1 MSRCSAALSFMSNIV
16 IVGTQWGDEGKG
28 KIVDLITER
37 FDVVARYQGGHN
49 AGHTVAIEGR
59 KYVLHLI
66 PSGILRPGKICVI
79 GNGVVLDPAA
89 FVDEVG
95 TLRSV
100 GIDVTGRLFVSNR
113 AHLIMPYHRA
123 IEKAEEA
130 ALKEKIGTTSRGI
143 GPCYEDK
150 MGRRGIRVADL
161 LYPDLFREK
170 VRANLEFKNRILC
183 SVYHAEPLNAAEIAD
198 EYLGMA
204 SQVLPFVTDTAEFLN
219 RVVREGKTIL
229 FEGAQGTLLDV
240 DHGTYPF
247 VTSSSATAGGACTGT
262 GIGPS
267 LIDGVIGIAKAYT
280 TRVGG
285 GPFPTE
291 LTDDIG
297 AQIREKGAEYGA
309 STGRP
314 RRCGWFDAVVVRYAA
329 LLNDLTTLVITK
341 LDVLDQLDEINICVG
356 YQFRGER
363 MRFFPTDMSILNE
376 VKPVYETHQGWKQ
389 DTSHIRR
396 YEELPQL
403 ARSYLARLSELTD
416 TDISIIS
423 TGPDRSETIILEES
437 PRLQR
442 LFAAKQ
448 NN

>member
-1 MSRCSAALSFMSNIV
+1 MANIV

-37 FDVVARYQGGHN
+37 FDIVARYQGGHN
-49 AGHTVAIEGR
+49 AGHTVGIEGR

-89 FVDEVG
+89 FAEEVR
-95 TLRSV
+95 TLTSA
-100 GIDVTGRLFVSNR
+100 GIDVAGRLFVSNR

-123 IEKAEEA
+123 IERAEEN

-170 VRANLEFKNRILC
+170 VRAKLEFKNRLLC
-183 SVYHAEPLNAAEIAD
+183 SVYHAEALDAAEIAND
-198 EYLGMA
+198 YLSLA

-219 RVVREGKTIL
+219 HAVREGKTIL

-291 LTDDIG
+291 LTDEVGRRI
-297 AQIREKGAEYGA
+297 QERGAEYGS

-341 LDVLDQLDEINICVG
+341 LDVLDELDEINICVG
-356 YQFRGER
+356 YQFRGEK
-363 MRFFPTDMSILNE
+363 MRFFPTDMAVLNE

-389 DTSHIRR
+389 DTSRIRR
-396 YEELPQL
+396 YQDLPQL
-403 ARSYLARLSELTD
+403 ARSYLARLSELID

-423 TGPDRSETIILEES
+423 TGPNRSETIILEES
-437 PRLQR
+437 PRLQK
-442 LFAAKQ
+442 LFARRAGHRAGE
-448 NN
+448 

>member
-1 MSRCSAALSFMSNIV
+1 MSNIV
-16 IVGTQWGDEGKG
+16 IVGSQWGDEGKG

-49 AGHTVAIEGR
+49 AGHTVGIEGR

-95 TLRSV
+95 TLRSA

-170 VRANLEFKNRILC
+170 VRANLEIKNRILC
-183 SVYHAEPLNAAEIAD
+183 SVYHAEPLDAAEIAD
-198 EYLGMA
+198 EYLAMA
-204 SQVLPFVTDTAEFLN
+204 SQVVPFVTDTAEFLN

-267 LIDGVIGIAKAYT
+267 LVNGVIGIAKAYT

-297 AQIREKGAEYGA
+297 TRIREKGAEYGS

-356 YQFRGER
+356 YQFKGER

-389 DTSHIRR
+389 DTSRIRR

-442 LFAAKQ
+442 LFAGKQ
-448 NN
+448 SN

>member
-1 MSRCSAALSFMSNIV
+1 MSNIV

-37 FDVVARYQGGHN
+37 FDIVARYQGGHN
-49 AGHTVAIEGR
+49 AGHTVAIDGR

-89 FVDEVG
+89 FTEEVQ
-95 TLRSV
+95 TLMSA

-123 IEKAEEA
+123 VEKAEEN

-170 VRANLEFKNRILC
+170 VRANLEFKNRVLC
-183 SVYHAEPLNAAEIAD
+183 SVYQADALNAEAITD
-198 EYLGMA
+198 EYLEMA
-204 SQVLPFVTDTAEFLN
+204 SRLLPYVTDTAEYLN
-219 RVVREGKTIL
+219 RAVREGKRVL

-267 LIDGVIGIAKAYT
+267 LITGVIGIAKAYT

-297 AQIREKGAEYGA
+297 RRIQEKGAEFGA

-356 YQFRGER
+356 YQFKGER
-363 MRFFPTDMSILNE
+363 MQFFPTNMQVLTD

-389 DTSHIRR
+389 DTSRIRR
-396 YEELPQL
+396 YEDLPEL
-403 ARSYLARLSELTD
+403 AKSYLARLSELTE

-423 TGPDRSETIILEES
+423 TGPNRNETIILEES
-437 PRLQR
+437 PRLQK
-442 LFAAKQ
+442 LFAGAGG
-448 NN
+448 NGV